1 MSPTALSESHERVSR
16 AWHEFNNAG
25 RTDVCLRFTNILR
38 AAYPDTRHII
48 RIKPYNCDLEGF
60 ANAGFA
66 TWDRD
71 PTGLL
76 AVDAVRKFSAP
87 GPRLDK
93 DPGELVDD
101 VKFGLVHYLWE
112 DKRFLIY
119 ELEYKEGVYM
129 MTQRWLFLLSGQQ
142 EGADWVDIP
151 AQMDALL
158 LECGRWTKELHE
170 EIYVFDESQWL
181 KSKGLYESVQS
192 ASWDDVVLDAKTK
205 AKLID
210 DVEGFF
216 DNRELYK
223 SFGVPWKRGIS
234 MCSHLYISG

>member
-1 MSPTALSESHERVSR
+1 MSLTALSESHERVSR

-38 AAYPDTRHII
+38 AAYPDTHHII

-101 VKFGLVHYLWE
+101 VRFGLVHYRWE
-112 DKRFLIY
+112 GKPFLIY
-119 ELEYKEGVYM
+119 ELEYEEGLYM
-129 MTQRWLFLLSGQQ
+129 SPQRWLFLLSGQK
-142 EGADWVDIP
+142 EGDALVDTS
-151 AQMDALL
+151 ARDALL
-158 LECGRWTKELHE
+158 LQCGRWTKELHE
-170 EIYVFDESQWL
+170 EIYVFDDSRWL
-181 KSKGLYESVQS
+181 KSKSLYESVQS

-216 DNRELYK
+216 DNQELYK